1 MNEPAAELE
10 IAEATEADL
19 DGILALQ
26 ERNLPE
32 RGGAL
37 SARLPR
43 IRLESMLR
51 DLPLIVA
58 WRGGEVVGYLL
69 SASTTTVSDIP
80 VIRAMLAAHG
90 GAADAYVYGPIVVD
104 ADERGRGVARLL
116 FEALKARLPGRE
128 GILFIRADNAPSLR
142 AHEKLGVTPRGR
154 FAHNGI
160 PYVVLSYVG

>member
-1 MNEPAAELE
+1 MNAPAAELE
-10 IAEATEADL
+10 IAEATKADL

-26 ERNLPE
+26 ECNLPE

-37 SARLPR
+37 SAPLPR
-43 IRLESMLR
+43 TQLESMLR

-58 WRGGEVVGYLL
+58 RRGGEVVGYLL
-69 SASTTTVSDIP
+69 AASKPTVAEIP
-80 VIRAMLAAHG
+80 VIRAMLAAYG

-104 ADERGRGVARLL
+104 ADERGRGVARRL

-142 AHEKLGVTPRGR
+142 AHEKLDVTPRGR
-154 FAHNGI
+154 FTHNGI

>member
-1 MNEPAAELE
+1 MTTPAAELE
-10 IAEATEADL
+10 IADATEADL

-43 IRLESMLR
+43 AQLESMLR

-58 WRGGEVVGYLL
+58 RRGGEVVGYLL
-69 SASTTTVSDIP
+69 AASKPTVAEIP
-80 VIRAMLAAHG
+80 VIRSMLSAYG

-104 ADERGRGVARLL
+104 ADERGRGVARRL

-142 AHEKLGVTPRGR
+142 AHEKMGVTPRGR
-154 FAHNGI
+154 FTNNGI